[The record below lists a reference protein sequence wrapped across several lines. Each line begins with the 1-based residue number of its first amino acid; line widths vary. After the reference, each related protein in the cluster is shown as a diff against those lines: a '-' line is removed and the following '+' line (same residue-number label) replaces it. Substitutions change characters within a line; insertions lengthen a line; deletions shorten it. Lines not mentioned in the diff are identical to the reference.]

1 MGFSRQV
8 YWSGLPFPSPMHES
22 EKWKGSRSVV
32 SDPQPTPWS
41 AAYQAPLSMGFSRQ
55 VYWSGVP
62 LPSLKQYV
70 RYLEIKDEHRGQVIL
85 TIVATN
91 SLEKRKN
98 SDIWAGPWCTLGKK
112 GVKILESSTLLKH
125 EQWLSGNIK
134 LLNRSGIKA
143 AWENDRKVGRKSALR
158 PDYKMGLQNHI
169 Q

>member
-1 MGFSRQV
+1 
-8 YWSGLPFPSPMHES
+8 
-22 EKWKGSRSVV
+22 
-32 SDPQPTPWS
+32 
-41 AAYQAPLSMGFSRQ
+41 MGFSRQ

-158 PDYKMGLQNHI
+158 PDYKMGFFTTELPGKPGWGPKNFCIRHVLHYYWI
-169 Q
+169 WFCNPIL